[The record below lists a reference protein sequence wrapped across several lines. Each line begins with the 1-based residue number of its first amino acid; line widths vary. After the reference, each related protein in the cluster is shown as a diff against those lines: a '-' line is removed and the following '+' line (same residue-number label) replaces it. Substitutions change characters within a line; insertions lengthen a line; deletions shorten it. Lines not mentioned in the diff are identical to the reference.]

1 MKYVSRGRGMKVEKE
16 YSESYLMTWSKKQ
29 LVEQVIMLT
38 KNNNILHDTINQ
50 QYENF
55 KKLLNEVEK

>member
-1 MKYVSRGRGMKVEKE
+1 MKVEKE